1 MWIDT
6 VPDGLAAHCKLG
18 QAVPVV
24 AGTIDHRLRC
34 RVQADLVL
42 ACATMPDTD
51 GTLAAVDEI
60 IPERELMRARSPSCV
75 RQADGAE
82 IFHVPSPPTSLPSSN
97 TLRMMMFSSPLISL
111 VVACSGLPQPRSINI
126 AIARSLISGSVAG
139 CVT

>member
-1 MWIDT
+1 MWIDA
-6 VPDGLAAHCKLG
+6 VPDGFAAHGKLG
-18 QAVPVV
+18 QAMPVV

-34 RVQADLVL
+34 CVQTDLVL

-51 GTLAAVDEI
+51 GALAAVDEV
-60 IPERELMRARSPSCV
+60 IPERELMRSRSPSCV

-111 VVACSGLPQPRSINI
+111 VVACSGLPQPRSSSMP
-126 AIARSLISGSVAG
+126 IARILISGSVA
-139 CVT
+139 